1 MSKPRVVI
9 TRRWPTEVETYLQD
23 YYDVSTNAD
32 DVPLTPEQLADAL
45 KGADA
50 LCPTVS
56 DRIDAEIL
64 RTPDIKAKIIASY
77 GVGFDHIDLDAAR
90 TRDIVVT
97 NTPEVLTD
105 CTADLAFTLLLGIS
119 RRIGEGE
126 RQLRSG
132 AWTGWRPTHMMG
144 TKVTGKVLGLMGL
157 GRIGQAVAQRAH
169 FGFGMRVIYYDPLP
183 PSAEVAAAVGAERC
197 ESIEELLRS
206 ADFVSLHCP
215 STPETRHLMNAQR
228 LALMRE
234 SAFLINTSR
243 GDVVDTSALIDAL
256 RDKQIAGAGLDV
268 YEGEPNVPDALQSF
282 ENVLLLPHLGSASLE
297 TRIAM
302 GMRVAENLE
311 AFFEGREPR
320 DRVA

>member
-23 YYDVSTNAD
+23 HYDVSTNVNDA
-32 DVPLTPEQLADAL
+32 PMTPEQLADAL

-64 RTPDIKAKIIASY
+64 QTSDIKTKIIGSY

-97 NTPEVLTD
+97 NTPEVLTE

-126 RQLRSG
+126 RQLRAG

-169 FGFGMRVIYYDPLP
+169 LGFGMRVIYYDPFP
-183 PSAEVAAAVGAERC
+183 PPAEVAAAVGAERC
-197 ESIEELLRS
+197 ESVEELLRN

-215 STPETRHLMNAQR
+215 STPETRHLMNAER
-228 LALMRE
+228 FALMRE

-297 TRIAM
+297 TRTAM

-311 AFFEGREPR
+311 AFFAGNEPR

>member
-1 MSKPRVVI
+1 
-9 TRRWPTEVETYLQD
+9 VESYLEGH
-23 YYDVSTNAD
+23 YDVSLNVD
-32 DVPLTPEQLADAL
+32 DTPMTSEQLADAL
-45 KGADA
+45 VEADA

-56 DRIDAEIL
+56 DRIDASIL
-64 RTPDIKAKIIASY
+64 QTSDVRTKIIGSY

-169 FGFGMRVIYYDPLP
+169 FGFGMRVIYYDPFP
-183 PSAEVAAAVGAERC
+183 PPAEVAAAVGAERC

-268 YEGEPNVPDALQSF
+268 YEGEPNVPDALQAF

-311 AFFEGREPR
+311 AFFAGKEPR

>member
-9 TRRWPTEVETYLQD
+9 TRRWPTEVESYLQD
-23 YYDVSTNAD
+23 HFDVSTNAHD
-32 DVPLTPEQLADAL
+32 APMTPEQLADAL
-45 KGADA
+45 RGADA

-64 RTPDIKAKIIASY
+64 QTSDIKTKIIGSY

-97 NTPEVLTD
+97 NTPEVLTE

-126 RQLRSG
+126 RQLRAG

-169 FGFGMRVIYYDPLP
+169 LGFGMRVIYYDPFP
-183 PSAEVAAAVGAERC
+183 PPAEVAAAVGAERC
-197 ESIEELLRS
+197 ESVEELLRN

-215 STPETRHLMNAQR
+215 STPETRHLMNAER
-228 LALMRE
+228 FALMRE

-297 TRIAM
+297 TRTAM

-311 AFFEGREPR
+311 AFFAGNEPR

>member
-9 TRRWPTEVETYLQD
+9 TRRWPTEVESYLQD
-23 YYDVSTNAD
+23 HFDVSTNAHD
-32 DVPLTPEQLADAL
+32 APMTPEQLADAL

-64 RTPDIKAKIIASY
+64 QTSDIKTKIIGSY

-97 NTPEVLTD
+97 NTPEVLTE

-126 RQLRSG
+126 RQLRAG

-169 FGFGMRVIYYDPLP
+169 LGFGMRVIYYDPFP
-183 PSAEVAAAVGAERC
+183 PPAEVAAAVGAERC
-197 ESIEELLRS
+197 ESIEELLRN

-215 STPETRHLMNAQR
+215 STPETRHLMNAER

-297 TRIAM
+297 TRTAM

-311 AFFEGREPR
+311 AFFAGNEPR

>member
-9 TRRWPTEVETYLQD
+9 TRRWPTEVEAYLQD

-90 TRDIVVT
+90 TREIVVT

-169 FGFGMRVIYYDPLP
+169 FGFGMRVIYYDPFP

>member
-9 TRRWPTEVETYLQD
+9 TRRWPTEVESYLQD
-23 YYDVSTNAD
+23 HFDVSTNAHD
-32 DVPLTPEQLADAL
+32 APMTPEQLADAL

-64 RTPDIKAKIIASY
+64 QTSDIKTKIIGSY

-126 RQLRSG
+126 RQLRAG
-132 AWTGWRPTHMMG
+132 AWSGWRPTHMMG

-169 FGFGMRVIYYDPLP
+169 FGFGMRVIYYDPFP
-183 PSAEVAAAVGAERC
+183 PPAEVAAAVDAERC
-197 ESIEELLRS
+197 ESVEELLRN

-215 STPETRHLMNAQR
+215 STPETRHLMNAER
-228 LALMRE
+228 FALMRE
-234 SAFLINTSR
+234 SAFLINTAR

-297 TRIAM
+297 TRTAM

-311 AFFEGREPR
+311 AFFAGNEPR